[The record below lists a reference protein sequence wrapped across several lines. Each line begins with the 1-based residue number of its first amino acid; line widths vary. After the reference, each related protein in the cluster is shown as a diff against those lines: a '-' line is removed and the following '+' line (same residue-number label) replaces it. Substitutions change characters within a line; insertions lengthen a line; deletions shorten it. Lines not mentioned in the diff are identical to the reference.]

1 MIHEQRTS
9 VAGRTVRYL
18 DAGVGRPMLWLHAF
32 PLNADMWR
40 HQLEQAPAG
49 WRLIAPDFRGF
60 GGSAIDHEN
69 VDVDVDLGVDD
80 YARDILA
87 LMDDLAFDQAV
98 IGGLSFGGYVAFAM
112 FRRAP
117 ERIAGLVLADTRPT
131 ADTEDGIAARRA
143 LLEAVRR
150 EGVGIVPDRQ
160 IPKVLG
166 ATTRGERPEVVAD
179 VKRMI
184 AANSAPGIE
193 AAIVALM
200 RRPDSTADLIRIEVP
215 TLLIVGDE
223 DEITPLAD
231 AAAMHRAI
239 RGSSMAVLARAGHL
253 SNLESPDA
261 FSTTISEWV
270 VSLH

>member
-18 DAGVGRPMLWLHAF
+18 DAGIGRPMLWLHAF

-40 HQLEQAPAG
+40 HQLEHPPAG

-60 GGSAIDHEN
+60 GGSAIDSA
-69 VDVDVDLGVDD
+69 DVGVDD
-80 YARDILA
+80 YAGDILA
-87 LMDDLAFDQAV
+87 LMDDLAFDRAV

-131 ADTEDGIAARRA
+131 ADSEDGSAARRA

-160 IPKVLG
+160 IPTVLG
-166 ATTRGERPEVVAD
+166 ATTRGERPAVVAE
-179 VKRMI
+179 VKRII
-184 AANSAPGIE
+184 AANAAPGIE

-200 RRPDSTADLIRIEVP
+200 RRPDSTADLIRIQVP

-231 AAAMHRAI
+231 ASAMHRAI
-239 RGSSMAVLARAGHL
+239 RGSSMAILARAGHL
-253 SNLESPDA
+253 SNLETPDA

-270 VSLH
+270 ASIH

>member
-1 MIHEQRTS
+1 MIHERRTS
-9 VAGRTVRYL
+9 VAGRTVHYL
-18 DAGVGRPMLWLHAF
+18 DAGIGRPMLWLHAF

-40 HQLEQAPAG
+40 YQLEHPPAG
-49 WRLIAPDFRGF
+49 WRLIAPDFRGL
-60 GGSAIDHEN
+60 GGSAIDSE
-69 VDVDVDLGVDD
+69 DVGVDD
-80 YARDILA
+80 YAGDVLA

-150 EGVGIVPDRQ
+150 EGVGIVSDRQ

-166 ATTRGERPEVVAD
+166 ATTRDERPEVVTE
-179 VKRMI
+179 VKRII

-200 RRPDSTADLIRIEVP
+200 RRPDSTADLIRIDVP
-215 TLLIVGDE
+215 TLVIVGDE

-231 AAAMHRAI
+231 ASAMHRAI
-239 RGSSMAVLARAGHL
+239 RGSSMAILARAGHL
-253 SNLESPDA
+253 SNLETPDA

-270 VSLH
+270 VSFH